1 MTESKYEKYVVRKPM
16 LADPSINWGRP
27 ELGVITPFFFLLDSG
42 PIKESNAMIEFFQV
56 VKDSTFGVTE
66 ERPPHKHDCDE
77 IFMFAG
83 SGPKDDWQ
91 SSGKTLTRFNLDS
104 NDYMKILL

>member
-42 PIKESNAMIEFFQV
+42 PIKESNAMIEFF
-56 VKDSTFGVTE
+56 
-66 ERPPHKHDCDE
+66 
-77 IFMFAG
+77 
-83 SGPKDDWQ
+83 
-91 SSGKTLTRFNLDS
+91 
-104 NDYMKILL
+104 